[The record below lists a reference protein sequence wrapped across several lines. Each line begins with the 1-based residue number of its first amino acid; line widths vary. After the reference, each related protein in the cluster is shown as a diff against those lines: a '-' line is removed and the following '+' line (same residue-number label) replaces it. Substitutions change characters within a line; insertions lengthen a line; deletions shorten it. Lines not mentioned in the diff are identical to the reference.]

1 MKKQDSS
8 ALFGVIGLG
17 RFGSALA
24 RTLAE
29 AGKEVIAVDC
39 DEQKVKAIRKYTDYA
54 FVVDD
59 LSEEAL
65 TEVGIQNCGTVGICI
80 GEQIDISILT
90 SMLVLN
96 MGVPHVIA
104 KASSVGHGEVLKRLG
119 VTLTNLKSAYA
130 SLERINYLLKEPDTM
145 PEAVDPEADMA
156 VRIGKRLIS
165 GNLLDYIAL
174 EDGVEVQR
182 IQVNGKMLNKSIREL
197 DIRRLYGIN
206 IIAIERDHRTDVEF
220 SPESRFQNGDTIL
233 VIGKSEK
240 IDRFERAFQD

>member
-1 MKKQDSS
+1 MSRRS
-8 ALFGVIGLG
+8 RLF
-17 RFGSALA
+17 A
-24 RTLAE
+24 
-29 AGKEVIAVDC
+29 
-39 DEQKVKAIRKYTDYA
+39 KYTDYA

-119 VTLTNLKSAYA
+119 VTVVY
-130 SLERINYLLKEPDTM
+130 
-145 PEAVDPEADMA
+145 PEADMA

-220 SPESRFQNGDTIL
+220 SPESRFQNGDTIW
-233 VIGKSEK
+233 
-240 IDRFERAFQD
+240 

>member
-1 MKKQDSS
+1 M
-8 ALFGVIGLG
+8 
-17 RFGSALA
+17 
-24 RTLAE
+24 T
-29 AGKEVIAVDC
+29 
-39 DEQKVKAIRKYTDYA
+39 
-54 FVVDD
+54 VV
-59 LSEEAL
+59 
-65 TEVGIQNCGTVGICI
+65 
-80 GEQIDISILT
+80 
-90 SMLVLN
+90 
-96 MGVPHVIA
+96 
-104 KASSVGHGEVLKRLG
+104 
-119 VTLTNLKSAYA
+119 Y
-130 SLERINYLLKEPDTM
+130 
-145 PEAVDPEADMA
+145 PEADMA

-220 SPESRFQNGDTIL
+220 SPDSRFQNGDTIL

>member
-1 MKKQDSS
+1 M
-8 ALFGVIGLG
+8 FGVIGLG

-119 VTLTNLKSAYA
+119 VTVVY
-130 SLERINYLLKEPDTM
+130 
-145 PEAVDPEADMA
+145 PEADMA

-182 IQVNGKMLNKSIREL
+182 IQVNGK
-197 DIRRLYGIN
+197 N

>member
-65 TEVGIQNCGTVGICI
+65 TEVGIQN
-80 GEQIDISILT
+80 

-104 KASSVGHGEVLKRLG
+104 KASSAGHGEVLKRLG
-119 VTLTNLKSAYA
+119 VTVVY
-130 SLERINYLLKEPDTM
+130 
-145 PEAVDPEADMA
+145 PEADMA

-220 SPESRFQNGDTIL
+220 SPEYRFQNGDTIL

-240 IDRFERAFQD
+240 IDRFERSFQD

>member
-1 MKKQDSS
+1 M
-8 ALFGVIGLG
+8 
-17 RFGSALA
+17 
-24 RTLAE
+24 T
-29 AGKEVIAVDC
+29 
-39 DEQKVKAIRKYTDYA
+39 
-54 FVVDD
+54 VV
-59 LSEEAL
+59 
-65 TEVGIQNCGTVGICI
+65 
-80 GEQIDISILT
+80 
-90 SMLVLN
+90 
-96 MGVPHVIA
+96 
-104 KASSVGHGEVLKRLG
+104 
-119 VTLTNLKSAYA
+119 Y
-130 SLERINYLLKEPDTM
+130 
-145 PEAVDPEADMA
+145 PEADMA

>member
-1 MKKQDSS
+1 
-8 ALFGVIGLG
+8 
-17 RFGSALA
+17 
-24 RTLAE
+24 
-29 AGKEVIAVDC
+29 
-39 DEQKVKAIRKYTDYA
+39 
-54 FVVDD
+54 
-59 LSEEAL
+59 
-65 TEVGIQNCGTVGICI
+65 
-80 GEQIDISILT
+80 
-90 SMLVLN
+90 MLVLN

-119 VTLTNLKSAYA
+119 VTVVY
-130 SLERINYLLKEPDTM
+130 
-145 PEAVDPEADMA
+145 PEADMA

-220 SPESRFQNGDTIL
+220 SPDSRFQDGDTIL

-240 IDRFERAFQD
+240 IDRFERSFQD

>member
-29 AGKEVIAVDC
+29 AGKEVIAIDR

-59 LSEEAL
+59 LSEETL

-104 KASSVGHGEVLKRLG
+104 KASSAGHGEVLKRLG
-119 VTLTNLKSAYA
+119 VTVVY
-130 SLERINYLLKEPDTM
+130 
-145 PEAVDPEADMA
+145 PEADMA

-174 EDGVEVQR
+174 EDGVEVRR
-182 IQVNGKMLNKSIREL
+182 IQVNGKLLNKTIREL
-197 DIRRLYGIN
+197 DIRRVYGTN
-206 IIAIERDHRTDVEF
+206 VIAIERDHRTDVEF
-220 SPESRFQNGDTIL
+220 SPEYRFQSGDTVL

-240 IDRFERAFQD
+240 IDRFERSFQD

>member
-1 MKKQDSS
+1 
-8 ALFGVIGLG
+8 
-17 RFGSALA
+17 
-24 RTLAE
+24 
-29 AGKEVIAVDC
+29 
-39 DEQKVKAIRKYTDYA
+39 
-54 FVVDD
+54 
-59 LSEEAL
+59 
-65 TEVGIQNCGTVGICI
+65 
-80 GEQIDISILT
+80 
-90 SMLVLN
+90 MLVLN

-104 KASSVGHGEVLKRLG
+104 KASSAGHGEVLKRLG
-119 VTLTNLKSAYA
+119 VTVVY
-130 SLERINYLLKEPDTM
+130 
-145 PEAVDPEADMA
+145 PEADMA

-220 SPESRFQNGDTIL
+220 SPEYRFQNGDTIL

-240 IDRFERAFQD
+240 IDRFERSFQD

>member
-1 MKKQDSS
+1 M
-8 ALFGVIGLG
+8 
-17 RFGSALA
+17 
-24 RTLAE
+24 
-29 AGKEVIAVDC
+29 IAVDC
-39 DEQKVKAIRKYTDYA
+39 DEQKVKANRKYTDYA

-96 MGVPHVIA
+96 MGVAHVIA
-104 KASSVGHGEVLKRLG
+104 KASSPGHGEVLKRLG
-119 VTLTNLKSAYA
+119 VTVVY
-130 SLERINYLLKEPDTM
+130 
-145 PEAVDPEADMA
+145 PEADMA

-165 GNLLDYIAL
+165 ATCWDYIAL

-197 DIRRLYGIN
+197 ISADYTALTLLPSNATTVPMWSFRRTLGS
-206 IIAIERDHRTDVEF
+206 RTGTPF
-220 SPESRFQNGDTIL
+220 W
-233 VIGKSEK
+233 
-240 IDRFERAFQD
+240 